1 MSIVHAQS
9 NIRKL
14 FIAAI
19 GFTCTAVFSIGLTI
33 WWLRADAIKD
43 ASEDT
48 DKLAIVL
55 AEQTTHSIRSIHLV
69 LNEIK
74 ERLEPLGVR
83 VPNDF
88 DRVLRDEGTHQF
100 LIERLSRLPQAEFIR
115 LVDKNGMLVN
125 TTDEWPWSAL
135 DVSHTAHFQ
144 HFKNNNDQNININDL
159 QVDPIK
165 GAPVVFFSLRINGAN
180 DTFLGMVVVGVKV
193 TYFQNIYESIASL
206 HDQVFVLWDRDG
218 TVIVSYPDLVIHAG
232 EKIPTASP
240 WHRLVSQGGGTYR
253 TPGLFDGKVRL
264 MAARPLNNYPLVV
277 NVGVTETAALA
288 TWRNQA
294 TILGIGALL
303 VMFVSAF
310 LLKALS
316 KQFHRL
322 IVYEASL
329 AEGKAILVEKAHEL
343 ESANA
348 QLANSQEQTDA
359 ALSNMSQGLV
369 MFDSSNRLVVCNQ
382 RYLEMYGLSPEA
394 VTPRRTLQEVVDC
407 RIAAGNL
414 FLDGAEQSLA
424 DFRVSGRQNTVYR
437 KTMKLSDKRTI
448 QIVNR
453 PVPGGGWVATHEDIT
468 EQKRAE
474 ERIAYVAHHDE
485 LTRLP
490 NRKLFCEQLEQEL
503 KRVQRGE
510 QLAVLSLDLD
520 HLKQV
525 NDTLGHPA
533 GDKLL
538 KGVADRLRGCVR
550 DVDLVARLGGDEFV
564 IIQTMLDQSSDA
576 ATLAMRVREAIHKPF
591 DLDGH
596 QITVDISIGISMA
609 PNDATELD
617 ELMKTADI
625 ALYEAKNTERGTYC
639 FFEPKMNA
647 RIQARSKLER
657 DLQSALAN
665 GEFELFY
672 QPIVSLEDNKISS
685 FEALLR
691 WHHPERGL
699 VSPAEFISVAEDMG
713 LIIPL
718 GEWVLR
724 TVCAEAA
731 TWPDDIRVAVNV
743 SAVQLTNKNLANAV
757 VGAIA
762 SAGIQ
767 PNRLELEITESV
779 FIQNTL
785 ANITTLKSLH
795 DLGVRFAMD
804 DFGTGY
810 SSLAY
815 LLSFPFHKIK
825 IDRCFIAA
833 LSDSNESHAIVRAV
847 ADLARSLKLRV
858 TAEGVETEQ
867 QLQQV
872 RLLGCTEMQGYL
884 LSPAR
889 PASEILQFFTP
900 RAESVDNLIAV
911 NASADRKNGKMCGI
925 RPDLVCSHRL
935 TGRECDVLMSI
946 MAGDSC
952 KESARH
958 LNISPRTVELHRGRI
973 KKKLDVKNSADLV
986 RVMLTRSCS
995 PSQPKSALGYSQSP
1009 EIEVAVTPL
1018 GGSIKEPDSDPGDH
1032 LRARAIK

>member
-1 MSIVHAQS
+1 MLIRHAQLNFS
-9 NIRKL
+9 KL
-14 FIAAI
+14 LFVAI
-19 GFTCTAVFSIGLTI
+19 GFTCTAVVSIGLTI
-33 WWLRADAIKD
+33 WWLRSDAIRNASTD
-43 ASEDT
+43 AGN
-48 DKLAIVL
+48 LAVVL
-55 AEQTTHSIRSIHLV
+55 AEQIANSIQSIDLVLTEIQGQEEIRSAQ
-69 LNEIK
+69 N
-74 ERLEPLGVR
+74 
-83 VPNDF
+83 PNDF
-88 DRVLRDEGTHQF
+88 SRVLRGEDTHKF
-100 LIERLSRLPQAEFIR
+100 LTERLSRLQQAEFIG
-115 LVDKNGMLVN
+115 LVDKNGKLVN
-125 TTDEWPWSAL
+125 STQKWPSPEL
-135 DVSHTAHFQ
+135 DLSDRDHFQ
-144 HFKNNNDQNININDL
+144 HLKNNDDKGVFISNS
-159 QVDPIK
+159 QVERIK
-165 GAPVVFFSLRINGAN
+165 GTQVVFFSKRVNGAN
-180 DTFLGMVVVGVKV
+180 NRFLGLIVVGVRL
-193 TYFQNIYESIASL
+193 TYFKHIYESIASL
-206 HDQVFVLWDRDG
+206 HDQAFLFLHGDG
-218 TVIVSYPDLVIHAG
+218 TIIVRYPDPQTRAG
-232 EKIPTASP
+232 EKMPAGSP
-240 WHRLVSQGGGTYR
+240 WHRLVSQGGGHYR
-253 TPGLFDGKVRL
+253 SPGYFDGIARL
-264 MAARPLNNYPLVV
+264 IAVRPLRDYPLVV
-277 NVGVTETAALA
+277 NVGVSETAALA
-288 TWRNQA
+288 TWRIHA

-316 KQFHRL
+316 KQFNSV
-322 IVYEASL
+322 IGYEASL

-348 QLANSQEQTDA
+348 QLANSQAQTDT

-369 MFDSSNRLVVCNQ
+369 MFDSSNRLIICNQ

-394 VTPRRTLQEVVDC
+394 VRPGRTLQEIVDC
-407 RIAAGNL
+407 RIAAGHL
-414 FLDGAEQSLA
+414 FLDGGEQSLA
-424 DFRVSGRQNTVYR
+424 DFRASGGQNTIYR
-437 KTMKLSDKRTI
+437 KMKKLSDKRII

-453 PVPGGGWVATHEDIT
+453 PVTGGGWVATHEDVT

-474 ERIAYVAHHDE
+474 ERVAYVAHHDE
-485 LTRLP
+485 LTGLP
-490 NRKLFCEQLEQEL
+490 NRKVFCEQLEQEL
-503 KRVQRGE
+503 KRVERGE
-510 QLAVLSLDLD
+510 RLAVLYLDLD
-520 HLKQV
+520 YLKQV
-525 NDTLGHPA
+525 NDTLGHAA

-538 KGVADRLRGCVR
+538 KGVAERLRGCVR
-550 DVDLVARLGGDEFV
+550 DVDVVARLSGDEFA
-564 IIQTMLDQSSDA
+564 IIQKLLDQPSDA
-576 ATLAMRVREAIHKPF
+576 VALAMRIREAIHKPF

-596 QITVDISIGISMA
+596 QVTVDISIGISIA

-625 ALYEAKNTERGTYC
+625 ALYEAKNTGRGTYC
-639 FFEPKMNA
+639 FYEPEMNA
-647 RIQARSKLER
+647 RIQARSKSEQ

-699 VSPAEFISVAEDMG
+699 VSPAEFIPVAEETG

-724 TVCAEAA
+724 TACAEAA

-743 SAVQLTNKNLANAV
+743 SSIQLTNKNLANAV

-785 ANITTLKSLH
+785 ANIATLKSLH

-810 SSLAY
+810 SSLSY

-833 LSDSNESHAIVRAV
+833 LSDKNESHAIVRAV

-884 LSPAR
+884 LSPPR
-889 PASEILQFFTP
+889 PAAEILQFFAP
-900 RAESVDNLIAV
+900 GAESVDNLIAV
-911 NASADRKNGKMCGI
+911 NASADRRNGKMCGI

-935 TGRECDVLMSI
+935 TGRECDVLMGI
-946 MAGDSC
+946 MAGDTS

-958 LNISPRTVELHRGRI
+958 LNISPRTIELHRARI
-973 KKKLDVKNSADLV
+973 KKKFDVKNSADLV
-986 RVMLTRSCS
+986 RMMLTTSCP
-995 PSQPKSALGYSQSP
+995 PSRPKAAFLYAQSA
-1009 EIEVAVTPL
+1009 EITVAVNPL
-1018 GGSIKEPDSDPGDH
+1018 GGSIKEPESDPGDH
-1032 LRARAIK
+1032 LRVRAIK